1 MGIIEELGLKPIIN
15 AAGNLTVLG
24 GTTLD
29 KEIVDAMIEA
39 SKVYLDMN
47 ELHIK
52 AGQYIAKLLGVED
65 AYITSGA
72 GAGMA
77 LAVAACMVRDRPDRL
92 GTFPHV
98 EDLKH
103 EVIVQKKH
111 RNFYDYIIEIPG
123 AKIVEIGT
131 ELETTEDDLKNAIN
145 EKTCAVMYFVFDPM
159 DGVLPLTRVVEV
171 THRYNVPV
179 IVDAAAEVPPKENLR
194 KFYEMGADLVIFS
207 GGKDI
212 GAPNDTG
219 IILGRKELVQLCR
232 RLGPHSYEKVDDK
245 TRIYLGRPM
254 KISKEDIL
262 AVVAALKKYLSMD
275 ENERIKNWERKVDYI
290 ISELVRNGVR
300 NVSKIYPS
308 GFGHSRPVCIPRV
321 EIQPPDNITADSL
334 LRKLREEDPPIYAY
348 TFMDKLYISP
358 QCLRD
363 GEEKIVAEKII
374 KILKN
379 KNR

>member
-1 MGIIEELGLKPIIN
+1 MGLIEELGLKPIIN

-29 KEIVDAMIEA
+29 KEVIDAMIEA

-77 LAVAACMVRDRPDRL
+77 LAVAACMVRDRHDRF

-123 AKIVEIGT
+123 AKIVEIGN
-131 ELETTEDDLKNAIN
+131 ELETSADDLKNAIN

-159 DGVLPLTRVVEV
+159 DGVLPLNKVVEIA
-171 THRYNVPV
+171 HHYSVPV

-219 IILGRKELVQLCR
+219 IVLGRKELVQLCR
-232 RLGPHSYEKVDDK
+232 RLGPHSYEKVDNK

-254 KISKEDIL
+254 KTSKEDIF

-275 ENERIKNWERKVDYI
+275 ENERMKNWERKVDYI
-290 ISELVRNGVR
+290 ISELIRNGVE
-300 NVSKIYPS
+300 NVNKIYPS
-308 GFGHSRPVCIPRV
+308 GFGHSRPACIPRV
-321 EIQPPDNITADSL
+321 EIQPPHNETVDNL
-334 LRKLREEDPPIYAY
+334 LKKLREEDPPIYAY
-348 TFMDKLYISP
+348 TFGDKLYISP

-374 KILKN
+374 KILK
-379 KNR
+379 K

>member
-29 KEIVDAMIEA
+29 KEVIDAVIEA
-39 SKVYLDMN
+39 SKVYLDMS

-77 LAVAACMVRDRPDRL
+77 LAVAACIVRDRPDRL

-98 EDLKH
+98 EGLKH

-123 AKIVEIGT
+123 AKIVEIGN

-159 DGVLPLTRVVEV
+159 DGVLPLSSVVEIA
-171 THRYNVPV
+171 HRYNVPV

-232 RLGPHSYEKVDDK
+232 RLGPHSYEKVDNK

-254 KISKEDIL
+254 KTSKEDIL

-275 ENERIKNWERKVDYI
+275 ENERIKNWEHKVDYI

-300 NVSKIYPS
+300 NISKIYPS
-308 GFGHSRPVCIPRV
+308 GFGHSRPACVPRV
-321 EIQPPDNITADSL
+321 EIQPPDNETADNL

-348 TFMDKLYISP
+348 TFRDKLYISP
-358 QCLRD
+358 QCLSD